1 MMIQEQ
7 HTFSRNHTVR
17 FEFDLFQPSQH
28 AVRYILVI
36 LSRGSDYRTT
46 DTLTAILGPDSHSG
60 FYFQHNIQ

>member
-7 HTFSRNHTVR
+7 HTFSRNLLFVLS
-17 FEFDLFQPSQH
+17 FDLSQPSQH
-28 AVRYILVI
+28 AVRYFLVI
-36 LSRGSDYRTT
+36 LSSGSDYRTT